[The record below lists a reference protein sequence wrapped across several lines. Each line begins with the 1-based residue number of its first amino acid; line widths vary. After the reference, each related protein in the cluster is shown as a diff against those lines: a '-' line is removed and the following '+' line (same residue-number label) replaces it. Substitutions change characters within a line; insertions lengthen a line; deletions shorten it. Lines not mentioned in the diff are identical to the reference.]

1 MSLLALYFWNILAGT
16 SGSLALNLMG
26 VQASARRNS
35 LQILFLSQVA
45 VLGTLL
51 GIWLQSSFL
60 LSAALTSPIAIVFS
74 FAVGTLAQRIIQ
86 RLGFPELYYVTLFV
100 LVMSITYMTSALV
113 PELESH
119 MSQAYFG
126 DLATL
131 SNGDCQ
137 LMIPIA
143 FLMVTLHVKYL
154 RPITGVNFRLVILDQ
169 TARFRTSKMV
179 TAIGVLG
186 ILFICI
192 SVQTLG
198 FLFTVGMMLI
208 PTSIIRLH
216 GEAGLSSHVKRTSLI
231 ACVSVLVGF
240 VASLNLPSAPTVP
253 LILLITL
260 AASLITVLLLR
271 IGHKTDIKT
280 NP

>member
-1 MSLLALYFWNILAGT
+1 
-16 SGSLALNLMG
+16 
-26 VQASARRNS
+26 
-35 LQILFLSQVA
+35 
-45 VLGTLL
+45 
-51 GIWLQSSFL
+51 
-60 LSAALTSPIAIVFS
+60 
-74 FAVGTLAQRIIQ
+74 
-86 RLGFPELYYVTLFV
+86 
-100 LVMSITYMTSALV
+100 
-113 PELESH
+113 